1 MATKKD
7 KPQKGGKPKELSK
20 KKSINLKSKKAVLS
34 ASIALAFLL
43 SLAAYY
49 LVVGPQF
56 DRVGAGRE
64 FDLASVESNLA
75 QRRAHLDQ
83 LQKMKEN
90 FEQISSEDISVLSNI
105 LPGDMA
111 VPEILSQLEAI
122 TRQSGVGLVNVNI
135 AELEEED
142 VRTARQRLL
151 AQAGQAEPTKKNK
164 DIKQV
169 SIQIEI
175 SAFDYPSYKR
185 LLESLQSHARLM
197 DVEQFSYDIES
208 DTHSLRIIAYFLEY

>member
-1 MATKKD
+1 MAIKINKSKKED
-7 KPQKGGKPKELSK
+7 KSKKLPK
-20 KKSINLKSKKAVLS
+20 KKSIQWRSKKVVLS
-34 ASIALAFLL
+34 ASITLAFLL

-56 DRVGAGRE
+56 ERVGVGRE
-64 FDLASVESNLA
+64 FDLAGVESNLTE
-75 QRRAHLDQ
+75 RRAHLSQ
-83 LQKMKEN
+83 LQTMKEN
-90 FEQISSEDISVLSNI
+90 FEQINSDDISVLANI

-122 TRQSGVGLVNVNI
+122 TRQSGVGLVSINI
-135 AELEEED
+135 AEVEEED
-142 VRTARQRLL
+142 VRTARQRLQ
-151 AQAGQAEPTKKNK
+151 AQAGQASTIPKNK

-185 LLESLQSHARLM
+185 LLEALQSHARLM

-208 DTHSLRIIAYFLEY
+208 DTHSLRIIAYFMKP